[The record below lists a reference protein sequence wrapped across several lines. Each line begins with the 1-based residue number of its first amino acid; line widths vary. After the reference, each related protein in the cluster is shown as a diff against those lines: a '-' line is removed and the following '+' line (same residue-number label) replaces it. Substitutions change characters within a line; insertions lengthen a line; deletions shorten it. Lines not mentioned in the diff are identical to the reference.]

1 MIEKK
6 VLEYLNST
14 LPVRCFSEVPRSS
27 PHERYIVV
35 EKTGSRTENMIETS
49 TIAVQSYAETMYEAA
64 ELNADVKEV
73 MEAFEETQG
82 ISMCQ
87 LNSDYNFTDMTV
99 KGYRYQAVFEIVE
112 F

>member
-1 MIEKK
+1 MIEKI
-6 VLEYLNST
+6 VLEYLDNA
-14 LPVRCFSEVPRSS
+14 LPVRCYSEVPRSPS
-27 PHERYIVV
+27 HEKYIVV
-35 EKTGSRTENMIETS
+35 EKAGSRTENLIETS
-49 TIAVQSYAETMYEAA
+49 TIAVQSYAKTMYEAA
-64 ELNADVKEV
+64 ALNADVKEV